1 MAEPYISGHWITN
14 HVGMEK
20 AAAVQLWTSTL
31 PNARQNVRMITY
43 SSRIADILNELERQG
58 LVVRFHGELPNSWF
72 IDGQGTFL
80 GYLATGD
87 ELIELER
94 SNRMNLCGIKSLE

>member
-1 MAEPYISGHWITN
+1 
-14 HVGMEK
+14 MET
-20 AAAVQLWTSTL
+20 APVVQLWTSMS
-31 PNARQNVRMITY
+31 PNAHHSVRMITY
-43 SSRIADILNELERQG
+43 RSRIADILNVLELQG
-58 LVVRFHGELPNSWF
+58 LAVRSHAELPNTWF

-94 SNRMNLCGIKSLE
+94 LKRMNLYGVKSLE

>member
-1 MAEPYISGHWITN
+1 M
-14 HVGMEK
+14 
-20 AAAVQLWTSTL
+20 QLWTSTL
-31 PNARQNVRMITY
+31 PNAHHNVEMITY
-43 SSRIADILNELERQG
+43 SSRVADILNELELQG
-58 LVVRFHGELPNSWF
+58 LAVRFHGELPNSWF

-94 SNRMNLCGIKSLE
+94 SNKMNLCGIKSLK

>member
-1 MAEPYISGHWITN
+1 MKKTP
-14 HVGMEK
+14 V
-20 AAAVQLWTSTL
+20 VQLWTSTL
-31 PNARQNVRMITY
+31 ANAHHNARMINY
-43 SSRIADILNELERQG
+43 SSRIANILNGLELQG
-58 LVVRFHGELPNSWF
+58 LAVRFHGELPNTWF

-87 ELIELER
+87 ELIELDR

>member
-1 MAEPYISGHWITN
+1 M
-14 HVGMEK
+14 GMET
-20 AAAVQLWTSTL
+20 APVVQVWTSTL
-31 PNARQNVRMITY
+31 PDAHHSVRMITY
-43 SSRIADILNELERQG
+43 GSRITDILNDLELQG
-58 LVVRFHGELPNSWF
+58 LAVRSHIELPNTWF

-94 SNRMNLCGIKSLE
+94 SKRMNLRGIKSLE